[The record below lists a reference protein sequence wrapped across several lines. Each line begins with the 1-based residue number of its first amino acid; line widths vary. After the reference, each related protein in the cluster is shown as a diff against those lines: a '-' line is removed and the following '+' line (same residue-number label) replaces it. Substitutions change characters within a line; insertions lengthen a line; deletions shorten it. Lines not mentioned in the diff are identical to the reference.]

1 MKKFLFFDSEKCSAC
16 GACALACMD
25 QNDIDIPAGEQPFRN
40 TFTLEEETGALH
52 FYSVSCM
59 HCEDAPCVMGCPC
72 GSIKIRRQDLHCMII
87 RIASVVILAL
97 WHARMEC
104 RHSGKM
110 ARWKN
115 VMHAL
120 KDKKPE

>member
-59 HCEDAPCVMGCPC
+59 HCARMLLVLWAALAAA
-72 GSIKIRRQDLHCMII
+72 SIKIRRQDFHT
-87 RIASVVILAL
+87 V
-97 WHARMEC
+97 
-104 RHSGKM
+104 
-110 ARWKN
+110 
-115 VMHAL
+115 
-120 KDKKPE
+120 